1 MERKQKLRIRAP
13 EEVQTSFCQDVI
25 ILDRKISEV
34 ESELKRAEDGLSL
47 VEMDRRKTEA
57 KGLRV
62 MDAAGA
68 DVGWKAA
75 SGGNVVRRRAWGRR

>member
-1 MERKQKLRIRAP
+1 M
-13 EEVQTSFCQDVI
+13 I

-34 ESELKRAEDGLSL
+34 ESELKRAEDGW
-47 VEMDRRKTEA
+47 RKTEA

-75 SGGNVVRRRAWGRR
+75 SGGNVVRLVSTLTGWAR